1 MAGMAKRRQGEAH
14 VRLYRHE
21 LQSAA
26 YRSLSCDARALLIE
40 FRALYTGKENRV
52 YMSVREAMNRT
63 GLSQRPA
70 QRAIADLLERGFIR
84 LLEKGSFH
92 RKAGHASLYQLT
104 SEPPDNRAG
113 SVASKDFMRWQPKKH
128 GSRSDYRA
136 VADTTTEALGNTPEN
151 APNGSQNGYRK
162 PPKTHIH
169 GSQNGY
175 TDKLPFSAAITLGPF
190 DGAGG
195 AGIEATALVAPS

>member
-1 MAGMAKRRQGEAH
+1 MAKRKQGEAH

-26 YRSLSCDARALLIE
+26 YRSLSCGARALLTE

-52 YMSVREAMNRT
+52 YMSLREARKRT
-63 GLSQRPA
+63 GLGQRPA
-70 QRAIADLLERGFIR
+70 QRAIADLLDRGFIR

-92 RKAGHASLYQLT
+92 CKVGHASLYQLT
-104 SEPPDNRAG
+104 NEPPDNRAG

-128 GSRSDYRA
+128 GSRSDYRP

-162 PPKTHIH
+162 PPKPDIH
-169 GSQNGY
+169 GSQNSY
-175 TDKLPFSAAITLGPF
+175 TDKLPSSAAITHGPF

-195 AGIEATALVAPS
+195 AGIEAPAVVALS

>member
-1 MAGMAKRRQGEAH
+1 MHDGGHPRPRLAPVQIWGVPPDARRPDCQRAMAGMVKRKQGEAH

-26 YRSLSCDARALLIE
+26 YRSLSCDARALLTE

-70 QRAIADLLERGFIR
+70 QRAIADLLDRGFIR

-92 RKAGHASLYQLT
+92 CKAGPASLYQLT
-104 SEPPDNRAG
+104 SEPPNNRDG
-113 SVASKDFMRWQPKKH
+113 SVPSKDFMRWQPKKH
-128 GSRSDYRA
+128 GNRSDYRG
-136 VADTTTEALGNTPEN
+136 TRQHP
-151 APNGSQNGYRK
+151 RK
-162 PPKTHIH
+162 CA
-169 GSQNGY
+169 QR
-175 TDKLPFSAAITLGPF
+175 
-190 DGAGG
+190 
-195 AGIEATALVAPS
+195 